1 MSEDWAIKIEH
12 LSKVY
17 KIFDKP
23 TDRVK
28 EALNPFR
35 KRYSRDFY
43 ALNDV
48 SLTIQ
53 KGETVGIIGK
63 NGAGKSTILKI
74 ITGVLTPTSGS
85 VQVNGRIAS
94 LLELGAGFNPEMTGI
109 ENIYMNGTIM
119 GYSKEEMDDR
129 LQDIIDFADIGE
141 FIHQPV
147 KMYSSGM
154 FARLAFAVNAS
165 LEPDVLI
172 VDEALSVGDFMFQF
186 KCMQRFKELQKKGV
200 TILYVTH
207 NTQEIISTCDR
218 AIFLHDGLL
227 KYESSDVE
235 YVVYK
240 YAESIRNLGEQNKN
254 TVSNNVALLT
264 NSDVNENRLGSFDAI
279 IKDFIFDSPNGML
292 EAGKLV
298 NGKII
303 IEAKK
308 YIDNIVFGFSLKN
321 KNGDV
326 IWGDNTTRV
335 KEKIPLHEGENII
348 AFSSAVNIVP
358 GEYLLYAG
366 IADIST
372 DTRVELDQRWPMK
385 KIKVFAHK
393 NMSEGM
399 VYAPV
404 SFFVE

>member
-23 TDRVK
+23 MDRVK

-48 SLTIQ
+48 SLTIK

-94 LLELGAGFNPEMTGI
+94 LLELGAGFNPEMTGV

-119 GYSKEEMDDR
+119 GYSKEEMDER
-129 LQDIIDFADIGE
+129 LQDIVDFADIGD

-200 TILYVTH
+200 TVLYVTH
-207 NTQEIISTCDR
+207 NTQEVISTCDR
-218 AIFLHDGLL
+218 AIFFHEGCLQF
-227 KYESSDVE
+227 ESSDVE

-240 YAESIRNLGEQNKN
+240 YAKCVRDLGEQDEPNE
-254 TVSNNVALLT
+254 SNNDVVLT
-264 NSDVNENRLGSFDAI
+264 NADVNENRFGSSEAI
-279 IKDFIFDSPNGML
+279 IKDIVFDSPNGML

-308 YIDNIVFGFSLKN
+308 NIDSIVFGFSVKN

-326 IWGDNTTRV
+326 IWGDNTTRI
-335 KEKIPLHEGENII
+335 KGDIKLKEGENVI
-348 AFSSAVNIVP
+348 AFSTAINIVP

-366 IADIST
+366 IADISGAN
-372 DTRVELDQRWPMK
+372 RIELDQRWPMK
-385 KIKVFAHK
+385 KLKVFSQK
-393 NMSEGM
+393 NVPEGM

>member
-48 SLTIQ
+48 SLTIK

>member
-48 SLTIQ
+48 SLTIK

-366 IADIST
+366 IADISN
-372 DTRVELDQRWPMK
+372 DKRVELDQRWPMK
-385 KIKVFAHK
+385 KIKIFANK
-393 NMSEGM
+393 DMSEGM

>member
-1 MSEDWAIKIEH
+1 M
-12 LSKVY
+12 
-17 KIFDKP
+17 
-23 TDRVK
+23 
-28 EALNPFR
+28 
-35 KRYSRDFY
+35 
-43 ALNDV
+43 
-48 SLTIQ
+48 
-53 KGETVGIIGK
+53 
-63 NGAGKSTILKI
+63 
-74 ITGVLTPTSGS
+74 
-85 VQVNGRIAS
+85 
-94 LLELGAGFNPEMTGI
+94 
-109 ENIYMNGTIM
+109 
-119 GYSKEEMDDR
+119 
-129 LQDIIDFADIGE
+129 
-141 FIHQPV
+141 
-147 KMYSSGM
+147 
-154 FARLAFAVNAS
+154 
-165 LEPDVLI
+165 
-172 VDEALSVGDFMFQF
+172 
-186 KCMQRFKELQKKGV
+186 
-200 TILYVTH
+200 
-207 NTQEIISTCDR
+207 
-218 AIFLHDGLL
+218 
-227 KYESSDVE
+227 
-235 YVVYK
+235 
-240 YAESIRNLGEQNKN
+240 
-254 TVSNNVALLT
+254 LT